1 MALLRPGSVADVVAT
16 ARVCCVAVLMYVP
29 VPYVGREEELKRVLM
44 ARRLLSQ
51 SVLGGVFGR
60 WIAFTEQCYVRA
72 TCKSRADVKA
82 LLQ

>member
-1 MALLRPGSVADVVAT
+1 M
-16 ARVCCVAVLMYVP
+16 
-29 VPYVGREEELKRVLM
+29 M

-72 TCKSRADVKA
+72 IAA
-82 LLQ
+82 A